1 MTLQL
6 LGFVTYVFGVII
18 YLLLLEIKEIK
29 HGN

>member
-29 HGN
+29 HAN